1 MECEYGNEFFQHEG
15 ITSLIGCEIF
25 KIYFFSGT
33 HITFQ
38 VPEPSLTFQ
47 NGTPAY
53 SNYMNPIYDKS
64 GHIIPGRKKS
74 SNNKAPVFIKKY
86 LAEYPI
92 PERLQNIMLQDG
104 EAAELLDQFPYLGEE
119 LCYENYKDK
128 FSNLLHL
135 EEIEQGEQMT
145 RFSMA
150 EVAFCPQGQYLSL
163 DVPGLA
169 EKRPSLA
176 LGDTAIASLSGDPN
190 AQAYEGCIH
199 DVRSKSVLLLFDQ
212 KFHQGYCGEI
222 YDIEFKFSRGQFKK
236 MHQAI
241 DEVLKHFG
249 SQVLFPQEIQAKSP
263 QVSFVEEN
271 ENPTLNY
278 KVFPSKNRQFRH
290 KAKKKCQKSD
300 QKKLTTEDDDEYD
313 PDIVIEKVELIPAEK
328 FIKPKIENFN
338 NSRPSPVHS
347 PVIVPRHSPNTVS
360 LCNTPSPTNESQKVR
375 KRKTTIESLF
385 PDKMVLRDKV
395 IIPDKIV
402 QESSEWM
409 TPKLPLTGKL
419 PDFTKKSFKHQFKL
433 HDKSQPIHNG

>member
-1 MECEYGNEFFQHEG
+1 MY
-15 ITSLIGCEIF
+15 
-25 KIYFFSGT
+25 
-33 HITFQ
+33 
-38 VPEPSLTFQ
+38 
-47 NGTPAY
+47 
-53 SNYMNPIYDKS
+53 PILYDKS
-64 GHIIPGRKKS
+64 GHVIPGRKKS

-92 PERLQNIMLQDG
+92 PERLQNIILQDNG
-104 EAAELLDQFPYLGEE
+104 EASELLDQFPYLGEE

-135 EEIEQGEQMT
+135 EEIEQGEQMS
-145 RFSMA
+145 RYSMS
-150 EVAFCPQGQYLSL
+150 EVAFYPQGQYLSL

-190 AQAYEGCIH
+190 AEAYEGCIH

-212 KFHQGYCGEI
+212 QFHQVYCGEI

-249 SQVLFPQEIQAKSP
+249 CQVLFPQEIEAKSP
-263 QVSFVEEN
+263 QVLFVEEN
-271 ENPTLNY
+271 ENPMLDY
-278 KVFPSKNRQFRH
+278 KVYPPKNRQFRH
-290 KAKKKCQKSD
+290 KTKKKCQNESGQNNKNLSI
-300 QKKLTTEDDDEYD
+300 TEDKDEDSD

-328 FIKPKIENFN
+328 IVKPKKENVN
-338 NSRPSPVHS
+338 NSSCHSPMHS
-347 PVIVPRHSPNTVS
+347 PVIVPRHSPSTIS
-360 LCNTPSPTNESQKVR
+360 LCNTPSPINESQKIR
-375 KRKTTIESLF
+375 KRKSTIEALF

-409 TPKLPLTGKL
+409 TPKLPLTEKL
-419 PDFTKKSFKHQFKL
+419 PDLTKQKFQHQFKL
-433 HDKSQPIHNG
+433 HDKPKSIHNG